1 MPRRTVKAAGG
12 SAPSSPSS
20 SSSSPAAA
28 PPAPSIKP
36 KPGSKIAPCR
46 NTRGPQAATGR
57 RARSELP
64 MNIYLGRGKG
74 SRCIYIYIQSHTFPP
89 RKRLCEHILHEISV
103 LLFKSSNG
111 APRGSLQR
119 AGGWVQHRAAASAPS
134 VVDEA
139 SQEPQAGQQQPLG
152 HLKNTGLDPFSPSAR
167 GAGWVLSKYISKP

>member
-1 MPRRTVKAAGG
+1 MPWRTVKAAGG
-12 SAPSSPSS
+12 FLAILLFLLSCRSAS
-20 SSSSPAAA
+20 
-28 PPAPSIKP
+28 
-36 KPGSKIAPCR
+36 GSLHQAKNRPWR

-64 MNIYLGRGKG
+64 MNIYLGRGTG
-74 SRCIYIYIQSHTFPP
+74 SRCIYRYIQSHTFPP

-111 APRGSLQR
+111 APGGSLQR

-167 GAGWVLSKYISKP
+167 GAGWVLSKYMSKP